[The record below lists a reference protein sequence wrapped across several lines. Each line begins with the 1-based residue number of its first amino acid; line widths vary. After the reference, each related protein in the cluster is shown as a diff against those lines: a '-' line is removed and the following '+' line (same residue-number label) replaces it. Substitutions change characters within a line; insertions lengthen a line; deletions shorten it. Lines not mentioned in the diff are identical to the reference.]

1 MPITYFFKKVNFYLP
16 TYILLNLFVG
26 GGIIVTFLFD
36 SLYFHHSV
44 VTNSV
49 MY

>member
-16 TYILLNLFVG
+16 AYILLNLFVG
-26 GGIIVTFLFD
+26 VES
-36 SLYFHHSV
+36 SLHFYLIPCISISV